1 MEIYLTK
8 IVLTLVTLIPNK
20 GENNMRKC
28 KKNNLSFFILVIISL
43 LGTGTV
49 NKDSSPEL
57 SYLEYGSRHETCF

>member
-1 MEIYLTK
+1 MEIHLTK

-28 KKNNLSFFILVIISL
+28 KKNNLSFFLLVIISL

-49 NKDSSPEL
+49 NKDSSP
-57 SYLEYGSRHETCF
+57 GTFISRIWWQT